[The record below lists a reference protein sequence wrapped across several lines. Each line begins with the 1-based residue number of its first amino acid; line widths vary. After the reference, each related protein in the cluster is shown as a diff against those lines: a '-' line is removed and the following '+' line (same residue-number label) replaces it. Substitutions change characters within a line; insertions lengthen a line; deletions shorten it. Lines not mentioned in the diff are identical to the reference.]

1 MNRNEFHL
9 KFGNDRSIV
18 CPVIHVLDH
27 EQTKRNILISIECGC
42 PGVFLINHDFE
53 KGCNCKII
61 SITCS
66 LIIHI
71 ILISS

>member
-9 KFGNDRSIV
+9 KFGNDRPIV

-53 KGCNCKII
+53 
-61 SITCS
+61 
-66 LIIHI
+66 
-71 ILISS
+71 